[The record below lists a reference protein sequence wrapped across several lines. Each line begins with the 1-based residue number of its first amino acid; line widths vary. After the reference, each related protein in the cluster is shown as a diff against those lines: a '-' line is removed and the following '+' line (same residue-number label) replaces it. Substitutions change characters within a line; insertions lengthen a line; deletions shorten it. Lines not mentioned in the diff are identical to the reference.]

1 MGRLRQP
8 QRWHVGGSGQKRRSP
23 PEAAIPLAFGH
34 CGPGGVLAAYE
45 TEMRASGAVGPCSRP
60 ALGAALNRES
70 RLIKVAKEQP
80 RSRADG
86 AEAAVIDGAAS

>member
-1 MGRLRQP
+1 
-8 QRWHVGGSGQKRRSP
+8 
-23 PEAAIPLAFGH
+23 
-34 CGPGGVLAAYE
+34 
-45 TEMRASGAVGPCSRP
+45 
-60 ALGAALNRES
+60 LNRES